1 MTKIKKFCR
10 EYIAKLMRKLEK
22 SGKLD
27 RRGPSSSKSNGHAQ
41 DATPSTLAATPASG
55 DGSHDKM
62 DDDDEMEMTV
72 EEAMDLETADDV
84 DYNEEDT
91 LGDNRD
97 DGYDR
102 GDYSQTKSSPP
113 PTSAPTPSSSVSVIA
128 NAYAERRRRNPDY
141 YDNLNNHDPPSRW
154 GPPGKRLPDRLT
166 SESGYDSRSG
176 WSR

>member
-1 MTKIKKFCR
+1 
-10 EYIAKLMRKLEK
+10 MRKLEK

-102 GDYSQTKSSPP
+102 DYSQTKSSPP